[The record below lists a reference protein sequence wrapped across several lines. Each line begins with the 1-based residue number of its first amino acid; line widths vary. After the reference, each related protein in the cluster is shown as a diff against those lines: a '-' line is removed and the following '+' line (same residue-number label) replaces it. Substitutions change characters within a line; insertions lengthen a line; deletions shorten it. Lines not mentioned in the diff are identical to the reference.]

1 MRSLPKIQQSPSA
14 PDFLADPYAFYDR
27 ARRLGDF
34 VYWEEYGFPMA
45 TSYEAVNA
53 ILTHPATGREPPQA
67 IRSSRSAHLAT
78 YYQIEDHSLL
88 RLEGPEHTRLKSV
101 AQAAFTNE
109 AVVMLAPAL
118 SQICDDL
125 ISSFPKDTP
134 FDLLATF
141 ADKVPM
147 IALMRLLGFP
157 DEMAET
163 FQGWARDVDGL
174 FHSKRDRAIEDVAEG
189 ASIEFHAFMA
199 SHLANLRSTGGS
211 DDAIGRIVSS
221 ERTLADEE
229 IMALVMLVSQA
240 STSATGYALGT
251 AIWTLSKFQD
261 QKLALAPVQIQATV
275 EECLRLEPPFHI
287 IMRYA
292 QDDVTLLE
300 STFPRETQ
308 IGCLIGSACRDD
320 AVWPDGNTFDPFR
333 AARPN
338 LGFGKGV
345 HACLGGSMAHMIMK
359 IALPALFS
367 RCPSLRVVSEPTFA
381 DDYMFRRLERLDVQ
395 I

>member
-1 MRSLPKIQQSPSA
+1 MRSLPRIKQSPSD
-14 PDFLADPYAFYDR
+14 PEFLADPYAFYDR

-34 VYWEEYGFPMA
+34 VYWEEYDFPMA

-53 ILTHPATGREPPQA
+53 TLTHPAMGREPPHA
-67 IRSSRSAHLAT
+67 MRTARSAHLAT
-78 YYQIEDHSLL
+78 YYHIADHSLL

-109 AVVMLAPAL
+109 AVLMLAPTL
-118 SQICDDL
+118 SQICDEL
-125 ISSFPKDTP
+125 INGFPKDVP
-134 FDLLATF
+134 FDLLSTF
-141 ADKVPM
+141 ADKIPM

-157 DEMAET
+157 DEMAKT
-163 FQGWARDVDGL
+163 FQGWARDVDGI
-174 FHSKRDRAIEDVAEG
+174 FQSKRDRAIEDIVER
-189 ASIEFHAFMA
+189 ASIELQAFMT
-199 SHLANLRSTGGS
+199 SHLAHLRSTGGS
-211 DDAIGRIVSS
+211 DDVISRIIAS

-251 AIWTLSKFQD
+251 AIWTLCKYQD
-261 QKLALAPVQIQATV
+261 KKLALAPVQIQATV

-292 QDDVTLLE
+292 QDDATLLE

-333 AARPN
+333 ATRPN

-345 HACLGGSMAHMIMK
+345 HACLGSSMAHMVMK

-381 DDYMFRRLERLDVQ
+381 DDYMFRKLERLDVQ